1 MQVKNKIFLSLL
13 AAVLLSLSWPE
24 RGLTLLIF
32 IAWVPLFLLEEYCH
46 QNKEQKKFRLFGWT
60 YFAILG
66 WNALT
71 TWWVCN
77 ASFGGGLFAIFCNSL
92 FMTGVFYAFHIVK
105 KKKGHVWGYAALII
119 FWVAFEY
126 LHLNWELS
134 WPWLTIGNVFATK
147 PQWIQWYEWTGVL
160 GGSVWVL
167 LVNILI
173 TRIFF
178 ATAEKL
184 KRSVIYATIAIIFPV
199 LISLLRY
206 NTYNE
211 EENPV
216 NVIATQPNID
226 PYGEKFS
233 GMSNVDQL
241 IQVLR
246 LANLELYDSSDVILA
261 PETAI
266 SNSIW
271 EDEIEHYP
279 EIKLI
284 RNYLQANPGT
294 SIIIGAST
302 NRAYLNGQKPSST
315 ARKFKDQDG
324 YYDSYNTAL
333 LFENGRPAQIFHKSK
348 LVPGVEK
355 MPYPKIFGF
364 LEKLS
369 IDMGGTAGSL
379 GVQDEPTVFTTKNG
393 MVVAPVICYESI
405 YGGYLA
411 KYVRKGA
418 QWISIITNDGWWGD
432 TPGYRQHFNY
442 ARLQAVSLR
451 RSIGRSANTGI
462 SGFINQRGDTF
473 QQTPYWKDAVVRQAI
488 NKNNKLT
495 FFAQHGDYPG
505 LIASFLV
512 LPIIVITFFVKRK
525 NQ

>member
-1 MQVKNKIFLSLL
+1 MDRSAGRLGLGFIGEYFNYKNI
-13 AAVLLSLSWPE
+13 
-24 RGLTLLIF
+24 
-32 IAWVPLFLLEEYCH
+32 
-46 QNKEQKKFRLFGWT
+46 
-60 YFAILG
+60 
-66 WNALT
+66 
-71 TWWVCN
+71 
-77 ASFGGGLFAIFCNSL
+77 
-92 FMTGVFYAFHIVK
+92 
-105 KKKGHVWGYAALII
+105 
-119 FWVAFEY
+119 
-126 LHLNWELS
+126 
-134 WPWLTIGNVFATK
+134 
-147 PQWIQWYEWTGVL
+147 
-160 GGSVWVL
+160 
-167 LVNILI
+167 
-173 TRIFF
+173 F

-266 SNSIW
+266 ANSIW
-271 EDEIEHYP
+271 EDEIELYP

-348 LVPGVEK
+348 LVPGLK
-355 MPYPKIFGF
+355 NALSKIFGF

-379 GVQDEPTVFTTKNG
+379 GVQDEPTVFTTK
-393 MVVAPVICYESI
+393 
-405 YGGYLA
+405 
-411 KYVRKGA
+411 
-418 QWISIITNDGWWGD
+418 TGW
-432 TPGYRQHFNY
+432 
-442 ARLQAVSLR
+442 LL
-451 RSIGRSANTGI
+451 
-462 SGFINQRGDTF
+462 
-473 QQTPYWKDAVVRQAI
+473 
-488 NKNNKLT
+488 L
-495 FFAQHGDYPG
+495 
-505 LIASFLV
+505 L
-512 LPIIVITFFVKRK
+512 
-525 NQ
+525 